1 MRSSPRTLSGRLP
14 VSASL
19 CSPGAAPSLSGE
31 MGSGS
36 LCFHLLLFW
45 LSWVSG
51 GRRGLLQ
58 LCLTGSAAQPGSD
71 PALEVGL
78 SPTRPSGS
86 PTWDF
91 IRFFRCE
98 HAPLAPHL
106 PNSLS
111 LLSCRS
117 ADLAMWPFVGA
128 GCGSSGSCAPLA
140 TVCTAGVPVRARSA
154 PLQGQ
159 ADLCQRPGGCGW
171 PPVQLAAFFL
181 LILLALAGP
190 VVAQLQMAS
199 PSIPCS

>member
-1 MRSSPRTLSGRLP
+1 MRSAPRTLWGRLP

-19 CSPGAAPSLSGE
+19 CSPGAAPSLGGE

-36 LCFHLLLFW
+36 LCFRLLLFW

-58 LCLTGSAAQPGSD
+58 LCLTGSVAQPGSD
-71 PALEVGL
+71 PALEAGL

-106 PNSLS
+106 PNLLS

-117 ADLAMWPFVGA
+117 ADLATWPFVGA
-128 GCGSSGSCAPLA
+128 GLWVLRQHVFLWPRCA
-140 TVCTAGVPVRARSA
+140 
-154 PLQGQ
+154 LQGC
-159 ADLCQRPGGCGW
+159 LCVPTWPLCRGRQTSVSGLGGVAGPRSSW
-171 PPVQLAAFFL
+171 PPFSF
-181 LILLALAGP
+181 
-190 VVAQLQMAS
+190 
-199 PSIPCS
+199 